1 MSDNGSDL
9 SALFSKIS
17 LNKEAERI
25 QNVFALIEK
34 WIFNFLTV
42 SNSYIVN
49 FEEWVRY
56 DKIQIRYCS

>member
-34 WIFNFLTV
+34 WILNFSTV

-49 FEEWVRY
+49 FEEWVHY